1 MIRHRERLKWVFLT
15 PSPRC
20 ACPLCVGREA
30 GHSGAA
36 ISDVGAEARRVEE
49 HSSLTR
55 AVAGDVEASEHLE
68 NVVHLGV
75 ARAARISVA
84 YTAAIF

>member
-1 MIRHRERLKWVFLT
+1 MGVSNTQPTVRV
-15 PSPRC
+15 PS
-20 ACPLCVGREA
+20 VGREA

-36 ISDVGAEARRVEE
+36 IADVGVEARRVEE

-55 AVAGDVEASEHLE
+55 AVAGDVEAGEHLE

-75 ARAARISVA
+75 ARLHVR
-84 YTAAIF
+84 